1 MDVDAIVNA
10 WVAPVADA
18 IASVELSQVINLVDS
33 LNFCM
38 AIPNLI
44 AVYLLLPELRADLR
58 VYQRRYLD
66 AGARA

>member
-1 MDVDAIVNA
+1 LFLCAVISTGATF
-10 WVAPVADA
+10 
-18 IASVELSQVINLVDS
+18 ELSQVINLVDS

-58 VYQRRYLD
+58 DYKRRFLD